1 MEHEPEDFD
10 DHTTNELALSYRLQ
24 AVEDENRR
32 LEASNEALLQVVG
45 TLSSMAQ
52 PGAACS
58 KGVDPAVIEALAPV
72 VQSLVFNIR
81 KMMGGS
87 GRDVPEPGR
96 VDVSEAQLDGMLR
109 RIEQAD
115 AELEDAEA
123 LLERVSVMLGY
134 GGVVD
139 DDFRRMLR
147 ARPSK
152 PSPATAYLLP
162 DGSMTNVLTEALAE
176 WRMTDENAPVV
187 RRAQA
192 IANEAKGVAGKP
204 ADDGEG

>member
-32 LEASNEALLQVVG
+32 LEASNEALLQVVS

-52 PGAACS
+52 PNRS
-58 KGVDPAVIEALAPV
+58 QKTHIDLIDALMPL
-72 VQSLVFNIR
+72 VQHLLRFFERSA
-81 KMMGGS
+81 GG
-87 GRDVPEPGR
+87 RVTPEPGR

-123 LLERVSVMLGY
+123 LLVRMSVMLGY

-152 PSPATAYLLP
+152 PSPATAYMLP

-187 RRAQA
+187 RRAQE
-192 IANEAKGVAGKP
+192 IANEAKGVASKP
-204 ADDGEG
+204 ADAEV